1 MALRAKKML
10 VKIKSI
16 ANVGLETVP
25 VDVEVDVAE
34 KGFPGFT
41 IVGLASKAVEEAR
54 ERVKTAIV
62 NSNLDFP
69 NKKITV
75 NLAPADLPKDGA
87 AYDLPIAIGV
97 LLASGQ
103 LIAGDLNN
111 SYFYGELSLDGTLR
125 PTRGILLL
133 GLFAQKKNPPKG
145 EVKSS
150 IFVPEMSANEAG
162 VVEDITVYPVKTL
175 KDLVEH
181 LLETKLI
188 EKLIYVPVEEV
199 VDFSLADYEMAEI
212 AGQEQAKRALIIA
225 AAGGHNLLMWGP
237 PGTGKTML
245 AKALPGILPPLSPPE
260 ALEVTRVYSVSG
272 MLSPGQALVSSRPF
286 RSPHHGVSAAGM
298 IGGGS
303 NPLPGEVSLA
313 HLGVLFLDEMPE
325 FPRAVLEG
333 LRQPM
338 EDGTVEI
345 VRAAGHVK
353 YPASFTMI
361 AAINPCPCGYL
372 NHPRREC
379 KCTDKQIAKYKHRIS
394 GPILDRVDLFVQVS
408 VVEAEKL
415 SLTRPAGEVNRI
427 SSKEAKE
434 KVMKARKIQEI
445 RFKDRRIYTNSQ
457 MRNVDVKK
465 YAFLTPETENI
476 LKLAADKFDLS
487 ARAYFR
493 LIKVARTI
501 ADLEDSPTIQ
511 TSHMAEAL
519 QYRQVV

>member
-1 MALRAKKML
+1 ML
-10 VKIKSI
+10 VKIRSI
-16 ANVGLETVP
+16 ANVGLKTVP
-25 VDVEVDVAE
+25 VDVEVDVANQ
-34 KGFPGFT
+34 GFPGFT

-62 NSNLDFP
+62 NSKLDFP
-69 NKKITV
+69 PKKITV

-87 AYDLPIAIGV
+87 AYDLPIALGV

-103 LIAGDLNN
+103 IRQPADLDFDKDF
-111 SYFYGELSLDGTLR
+111 FYGELSLDGTLR
-125 PTRGILLL
+125 QTRGILLL
-133 GLFAQKKNPPKG
+133 GLFAQKLKG
-145 EVKSS
+145 SS
-150 IFVPEMSANEAG
+150 VFVPEPSANEAS
-162 VVEDITVYPVKTL
+162 VVTEIKVFPVKTL
-175 KDLVEH
+175 TELVEH
-181 LLETKLI
+181 LIGEKKILPLEPKLI
-188 EKLIYVPVEEV
+188 EEEI
-199 VDFSLADYEMAEI
+199 DFVSAEFDLAEI

-245 AKALPGILPPLSPPE
+245 ARALPGILPPLNSAE

-272 MLSPGQALVSSRPF
+272 LLNAGQALVSRRPF

-325 FPRAVLEG
+325 FPRGVLEG

-345 VRAAGHVK
+345 VRAAGHVR
-353 YPASFTMI
+353 YPASFTLI

-372 NHPRREC
+372 GHPRREC
-379 KCTDKQIAKYKHRIS
+379 KCSDRQIAKYKHRIS
-394 GPILDRVDLFVQVS
+394 GPILDRMDLFVSVS
-408 VVEAEKL
+408 VVEIEKL
-415 SLTRPAGEVNRI
+415 SGEANRV

-434 KVMKARKIQEI
+434 LILKARKIQEK
-445 RFKDRRIYTNSQ
+445 RFKKRGIYTNSQ
-457 MRNVDVKK
+457 MKNKDVKE
-465 YAFLTPETENI
+465 YGFLTPEAENV
-476 LKLAADKFDLS
+476 LKLAAEKFDFS
-487 ARAYFR
+487 ARSYFR

-501 ADLEDSPTIQ
+501 ADLENSEKILMP
-511 TSHMAEAL
+511 HMAEAL
-519 QYRQVV
+519 QYKQVV

>member
-1 MALRAKKML
+1 ML
-10 VKIKSI
+10 VKIRSI

-25 VDVEVDVAE
+25 VDVEVDVATA
-34 KGFPGFT
+34 GFPGFT

-62 NSNLDFP
+62 NSKLDFP

-87 AYDLPIAIGV
+87 AYDLPIALGV

-103 LIAGDLNN
+103 IATDLDLKKAF
-111 SYFYGELSLDGTLR
+111 FYGELSLDGNLR

-133 GLFAQKKNPPKG
+133 GLHAQKLKDA
-145 EVKSS
+145 S
-150 IFVPEMSANEAG
+150 IFVPADSANEAS
-162 VVEDITVYPVKTL
+162 VVEGITVYPVKNL
-175 KDLVEH
+175 EQLVEH
-181 LLETKLI
+181 LLGTKKIMPL
-188 EKLIYVPVEEV
+188 EPKPVEEFIDYV
-199 VDFSLADYEMAEI
+199 VAEFDLAEI

-245 AKALPGILPPLSPPE
+245 ARALPGILPPLNAAE

-272 MLSPGQALVSSRPF
+272 LLSPGQALIQRRPF
-286 RSPHHGVSAAGM
+286 RSPHHGVSAAGL

-325 FPRAVLEG
+325 FPRSVLES

-345 VRAAGHVK
+345 VRAAGHVR
-353 YPASFTMI
+353 YPASFTLI

-372 NHPRREC
+372 GHPKREC
-379 KCTDKQIAKYKHRIS
+379 KCSEKQIAKYRHRIS
-394 GPILDRVDLFVQVS
+394 GPIMDRVDLFVSVS
-408 VVEAEKL
+408 VVEVEKL
-415 SLTRPAGEVNRI
+415 SQETNRI
-427 SSKEAKE
+427 SSKEAKDL
-434 KVMKARKIQEI
+434 VLKARAIQEK
-445 RFKDRRIYTNSQ
+445 RFKERGIYSNSQ
-457 MRNVDVKK
+457 MHNKDIKK
-465 YAFLTPETENI
+465 YAFLTPEAENV
-476 LKLAADKFDLS
+476 LKLAAERFDFS
-487 ARAYFR
+487 ARSYFR

-501 ADLEDSPTIQ
+501 ADLAGAEKILPL
-511 TSHMAEAL
+511 HMAEAL
-519 QYRQVV
+519 QYKQVV